1 VTRTRIL
8 LLLVLALVAEA
19 IAVRVG
25 ATTDVIPKLAG
36 TTAWTTSRAAG
47 VIAFVALTLDVM
59 FGLFSS
65 TGLLDRWI
73 PKGASI
79 DVHRWLSGVALSL
92 VGVHVGALLLDSWIR
107 FDALDVLVPGLTSY
121 RTGAIA
127 LGIVALHGS
136 LLVHASF
143 GWRKVIGVRAWRALH
158 MLAFA
163 VFVGAVVH
171 GLALGNELLGLY
183 TVAATSVGALLVA
196 RIALSIQ
203 RRRPTTSSEPR
214 PRVLA

>member
-1 VTRTRIL
+1 MTRTRLL

-19 IAVRVG
+19 VAVRVG
-25 ATTDVIPKLAG
+25 ATANVIPTLAG
-36 TTAWTTSRAAG
+36 TAAWTTSRAAG
-47 VIAFVALTLDVM
+47 VIAFVALALDVM
-59 FGLFSS
+59 FGLFAS

-92 VGVHVGALLLDSWIR
+92 VGVHVGALLLDGWIR
-107 FDALDVLVPGLTSY
+107 FDALDVLVPGVATY
-121 RTGAIA
+121 RTGAVA

-158 MLAFA
+158 LLAFA
-163 VFVGAVVH
+163 VFVCAVAH
-171 GLALGNELLGLY
+171 GLALGNELVGLY
-183 TVAATSVGALLVA
+183 AVAATTVGALLVA
-196 RIALSIQ
+196 RIGLAVY
-203 RRRPTTSSEPR
+203 RRKPRTSSEPR